1 MKSLK
6 RLYFLSPL
14 ILAIALALGVWI
26 GYSWLSP
33 SKSDDANKKFREIMS
48 IVDREYVDDINT
60 DSVLDLALPDL
71 LSYLDPHSIYIPAAD
86 FAAVNNQLE
95 GSFSGIGVTFNM
107 MTDTI
112 KVIEVLSGGPSEK
125 VGILPG
131 DRIVT
136 IDDSV
141 VAGKKISDE
150 NIISRLRGPKGTKV
164 RLGVER
170 VSSKRTLKFEVVRDD
185 IPMVSIDAAYMLS
198 GNIGYIRV
206 NKFSKTTYNEFL
218 TDLNRLTNKGAKSF
232 VLDFRG
238 NGGGLLDVAILMVN
252 EFLPA
257 GSPIVSTRG
266 RIENTQTLADG
277 SGNFQNTKVAVL
289 IDEFSASAS
298 EIFAG
303 AIQDNDRGIIIG
315 RRSFGKGLVQ
325 KQTILSDSSAIRL
338 TVARY
343 YTPSGRCIQKKYV
356 PGKSFEYEGEVFKRF
371 DDGESFKLDST
382 KINKDEIYQTVGGRP
397 VYGGGG
403 IIPDIFVPVD
413 TAGVTKYYVNVYNSG
428 MFQKFT
434 FDFCDMNRQQLSKIK
449 QVDALI
455 NNLPSDGLL
464 IQSFVE
470 YAAQRGHTPRWYY
483 INQSSELIINTL
495 QSLIARDMLG
505 TAAYYEVA
513 NSRDKMIKSAVEAI
527 KEGRADFPIRQL

>member
-1 MKSLK
+1 MKSSKL
-6 RLYFLSPL
+6 LYFLSPL
-14 ILAIALALGVWI
+14 FLAVALALGIWI

-60 DSVLDLALPDL
+60 DSVFDLALPDL

-112 KVIEVLSGGPSEK
+112 KVIEVISGGPSEK

-131 DRIVT
+131 DRIIT
-136 IDDSV
+136 IDDSI
-141 VAGKKISDE
+141 VAGKKISDD

-164 RLGVER
+164 KLGIQR
-170 VSSKRTLKFEVVRDD
+170 MSSKKTLKFEVVRDD
-185 IPMVSIDAAYMLS
+185 IPMTSIDAAYMLTDD
-198 GNIGYIRV
+198 IGYIRV
-206 NKFSKTTYNEFL
+206 NKFSKTTYDEFL

-238 NGGGLLDVAILMVN
+238 NGGGLLDMAILMVN
-252 EFLPA
+252 EFLSA
-257 GSPIVSTRG
+257 GSPIVTTRG
-266 RIENTQTLADG
+266 RTENSQTIADG
-277 SGNFQNTKVAVL
+277 IGNFQNAKLAVL

-315 RRSFGKGLVQ
+315 RRSYGKGLVQ
-325 KQTILSDSSAIRL
+325 RQTVLSDSSAIRL

-356 PGKSFEYEGEVFKRF
+356 PGKSYDYEYEVFSRF

-382 KINKDEIYQTVGGRP
+382 KINKDEIFHTIGGRP

-413 TAGVTKYYVNVYNSG
+413 TAGITKYYMNVYNAG

-434 FDFCDMNRQQLSKIK
+434 FDFCDMNREQLSKIK
-449 QVDALI
+449 DVDVLI
-455 NNLPSDGLL
+455 DNLPSEGLL

-470 YAAQRGHTPRWYY
+470 YSAQRGHTPRWYY
-483 INQSSELIINTL
+483 INMSADLIINTL
-495 QSLIARDMLG
+495 RSLIARDMLG
-505 TAAYYEVA
+505 TAAYYQVA
-513 NSRDKMIKSAVEAI
+513 NRSDKMIKCAVEAI
-527 KEGRADFPIRQL
+527 KEGKADVPISQL